1 MTENMLESAEDW
13 LPSKTVTG
21 NLQPTT
27 HTLEMTLERGME
39 NEKVKMLKC
48 Q

>member
-1 MTENMLESAEDW
+1 MLESAEDW
-13 LPSKTVTG
+13 LPSKTR